1 VLKTSN
7 NIYKE
12 EETTDRN
19 FPLHERLVKK
29 HDKTKTVYRVAEKAR
44 NVKPIATEQHNSWRI

>member
-12 EETTDRN
+12 EETTGRN

-29 HDKTKTVYRVAEKAR
+29 HDKTKTACRVGKKPR
-44 NVKPIATEQHNSWRI
+44 NAKPIATEQHNSWRI

>member
-1 VLKTSN
+1 VLKTNN

-12 EETTDRN
+12 QETTGRN

-29 HDKTKTVYRVAEKAR
+29 HDKTKTAFRDAEKAR
-44 NVKPIATEQHNSWRI
+44 NAKPIATEQHNSWRI